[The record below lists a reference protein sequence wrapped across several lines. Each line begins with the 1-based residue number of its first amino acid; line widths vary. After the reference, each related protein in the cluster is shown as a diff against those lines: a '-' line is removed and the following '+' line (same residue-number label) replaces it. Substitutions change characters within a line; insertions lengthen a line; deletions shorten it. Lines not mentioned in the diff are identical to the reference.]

1 LKIHLLFVGKTKNQ
15 SLISLMRE
23 YERRLHHFC
32 DLALTEIRPVE
43 ESETAR
49 MRDKEGE
56 ALLARIRPDAFV
68 LALDPAGESLT
79 SEKFAAL
86 IADQRDHSSKDL
98 IFVIGNYW
106 GLSNQVKKR
115 ANKILSLSRMTLN
128 HEMTRLVLLEQIYRA
143 FTLIHRIPYHK

>member
-1 LKIHLLFVGKTKNQ
+1 LKILLLFVGKTKNQ
-15 SLISLMRE
+15 NLISLMRE

-32 DLALTEIRPVE
+32 DLALTEIRPVG

-86 IADQRDHSSKDL
+86 IADKRDHSSKDL
-98 IFVIGNYW
+98 TFVLGSHW

-128 HEMTRLVLLEQIYRA
+128 HEMARLVLLEQIYRA